1 MKSQKWMEKYILPE
15 VLTNKLFEN
24 ALRMF
29 DDNLSKPQT
38 KALKTIVKG
47 LRKNGTTIISHIHSH
62 TIKTKKFIEKI
73 SNHLWNMDV
82 IGTVEKKAK
91 ICIRKTIKENQE
103 KWERNIIGYDE
114 WDIFKPDAK
123 CMPWLSRVRDGSTG
137 LRGNWYI
144 TRWVNVNWISLYSN
158 LEKSDENMTDKKR
171 WEKTVLTI
179 KKVQNDLWKR
189 TGTYLIDRGWDD
201 ITVIGYLANENEEF
215 IIRLKKNRILLN
227 MKNNKMTKI
236 TDFKAWKHKIKI
248 EEYELILHVYK
259 KPNKKDPI
267 FLLTN
272 DNSITTTETVKLY
285 LKRRKVEEDFKK
297 MKELWLEEVRLLSLM
312 KIQNLVALIQFIIII
327 AQDIYNNV
335 SEKTDITYEH
345 INLYFNN
352 FCKRK
357 SLTMNPTSFIKFI
370 SFWLS
375 NYEWYDT
382 SQEPIDCLFWS
393 KNDMKK
399 MGII

>member
-15 VLTNKLFEN
+15 NLTNKIFDN

-29 DDNLSKPQT
+29 EDNVTKPQMKT
-38 KALKTIVKG
+38 LKTVVKW
-47 LRKNGTTIISHIHSH
+47 LWKNSTTIISHIHRH
-62 TIKTKKFIEKI
+62 TIETKKFIEKV
-73 SNHLWNMDV
+73 SNHLWNMD
-82 IGTVEKKAK
+82 IIKTVEKKAK
-91 ICIRKTIKENQE
+91 ICINKTIKKNQE
-103 KWERNIIGYDE
+103 TWERNIIAYDE

-123 CMPWLSRVRDGSTG
+123 CMPWLSRVRDWSTG
-137 LRGNWYI
+137 LTGNGYI

-158 LEKSDENMTDKKR
+158 LEKSDKDMTEKKR

-179 KKVQNDLWKR
+179 KKVQKDLWR
-189 TGTYLIDRGWDD
+189 QVGTYLIDRGWDD
-201 ITVIGYLANENEEF
+201 IIVIGYLADEGEKF
-215 IIRLKKNRILLN
+215 IIRLKKNRNLLN
-227 MKNNKMTKI
+227 IKNGKNTKI
-236 TDFKAWKHKIKI
+236 IDFKAWKHKVNIWW
-248 EEYELILHVYK
+248 YELILHVYK

-272 DNSITTTETVKLY
+272 DDEISTAETVNLY
-285 LKRRKVEEDFKK
+285 LKRWKVEEDFKK
-297 MKELWLEEVRLLSLM
+297 MKELGLEDVRLLNLM
-312 KIQNLVALIQFIIII
+312 KIQNLVALIQFIIIL
-327 AQDIYNNV
+327 AQDVYNNV
-335 SEKTDITYEH
+335 RKKVDVTHEH
-345 INLYFNN
+345 IYLYFKN

-375 NYEWYDT
+375 NYEWYNT
-382 SQEPIDCLFWS
+382 SLEPIDCLFWS